1 MSKQVTT
8 ARLIELRDRYN
19 PHKRAFNTSIEA
31 PYEVER
37 TGRDIFM
44 ALSELIEWRNVLH
57 ESERVRG
64 VEPGDMFGDPVEVK
78 S

>member
-8 ARLIELRDRYN
+8 ERLIELRDRYN
-19 PHKRAFNTSIEA
+19 PHKRAFNISIEA

-37 TGRDIFM
+37 TSRDLYY
-44 ALSELIEWRNVLH
+44 ALCALIAWRDVVH

-64 VEPGDMFGDPVEVK
+64 VEPEDLFGDPVEEVK
-78 S
+78 

>member
-1 MSKQVTT
+1 MTKVTT
-8 ARLIELRDRYN
+8 ARLIELRERYN

-44 ALSELIEWRNVLH
+44 ALSELIELRNAMH
-57 ESERVRG
+57 GECVRG

>member
-1 MSKQVTT
+1 MTKVTT
-8 ARLIELRDRYN
+8 ARLIELRERYN

-44 ALSELIEWRNVLH
+44 ALSELIELRNAMNA
-57 ESERVRG
+57 SECVKG

>member
-1 MSKQVTT
+1 MTKVTT
-8 ARLIELRDRYN
+8 ARLIELRERYN
-19 PHKRAFNTSIEA
+19 PRSENYNVSIHA

-37 TGRDIFM
+37 TGRDLHA
-44 ALSELIEWRNVLH
+44 ALSELIELRNAMNA
-57 ESERVRG
+57 SECVKG

>member
-1 MSKQVTT
+1 MTKVTT
-8 ARLIELRDRYN
+8 ARLIELRERYN
-19 PHKRAFNTSIEA
+19 PRSENYNVSIHA

-37 TGRDIFM
+37 TGRDLHA

-64 VEPGDMFGDPVEVK
+64 VEPGDMFGDPVEVR